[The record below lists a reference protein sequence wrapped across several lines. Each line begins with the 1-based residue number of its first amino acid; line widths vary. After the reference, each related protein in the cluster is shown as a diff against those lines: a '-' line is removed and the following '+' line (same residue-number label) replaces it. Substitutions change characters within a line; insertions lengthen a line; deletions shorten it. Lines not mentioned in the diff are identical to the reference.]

1 MYDITRFS
9 IHATLSELLQLMMKA
24 CENAMKKENRIKEN
38 LKPYNR
44 AIPDIL
50 NYQIVTKALICIWL
64 FLLGRL
70 FQVLLKSSGRVA
82 VTSGDWQFLFTTW
95 QGILILLLGIVSLFI
110 YVAFDINSKI
120 VLSRNLLTGNN
131 ESLENS
137 VKEGFF
143 PIGKLINIRGILV
156 VLYIALIA
164 PILGIGISISATEK
178 LYIPT
183 FISSVIESSVLYSL
197 LAGIVVIVFLVVGI
211 ANLFILHGVI
221 IDKLPIREAGRQS
234 AKLIKA
240 NWKDYLK
247 QNVLFIIMIIASL
260 AGIAIICLFIPLKLI
275 SLLPAGAVSRILT
288 IIFVS
293 VGTIVSVL
301 ADLLGIPFYIMKMTQ
316 LYFSYKQGSEF
327 EYVEL
332 KREKPVS
339 YRKKIILLS
348 IVVIVAVAVMYV
360 RFDQLFPLETDVKI
374 IAHRGGG
381 NEGRE
386 NTLSGLEAAWTAGA
400 YGSEIDIQRTKDGFY
415 IINHDSTFKR
425 VAGDRRKPE
434 QMTLREVKKLRIDG
448 EPVPTFE
455 EMLISSKGRIVL
467 FTELKGNTADKQMAD
482 DAVHLVKQYQMEDEC
497 VLISLKYDVIN
508 YIETNYPEIETGFL
522 TFASLGKTAM
532 LNCDYIGLEEESAT
546 SDTIDAIHKEGKKAL
561 VWTANERGSQ
571 KHFLCTKIDGIITD
585 NVTQALNLVTEL
597 EQRSDLDRMIDKIKT
612 IL

>member
-1 MYDITRFS
+1 MN
-9 IHATLSELLQLMMKA
+9 H
-24 CENAMKKENRIKEN
+24 IKES
-38 LKPYNR
+38 LKPYTQ
-44 AIPDIL
+44 AMPDIL
-50 NYQIVTKALICIWL
+50 NYQIVTKLLICIWM

-70 FQVLLKSSGRVA
+70 FQILLRSSGRVA

-95 QGILILLLGIVSLFI
+95 QGILILLLGIVSLFV
-110 YVAFDINSKI
+110 YVAFDINSKV
-120 VLSRNLLTGNN
+120 VLSRNLLTGRN

-137 VKEGFF
+137 IKEGFF
-143 PIGKLINIRGILV
+143 SIGKLINVRGILV

-183 FISSVIESSVLYSL
+183 FISSVIESSMLYSA
-197 LAGIVVIVFLVVGI
+197 LAGIAVIFFLFVGI

-221 IDKLPIREAGRQS
+221 IDGLPIGEAGRQS
-234 AKLIKA
+234 RKLIRA

-247 QNVLFIIMIIASL
+247 QNVIFIVMIFASL
-260 AGIAIICLFIPLKLI
+260 AGIAVICLFIPLRLI

-301 ADLLGIPFYIMKMTQ
+301 ADLFGVPLYIMKMTQ
-316 LYFSYKQGSEF
+316 LFYSYKQGAEF

-332 KREKPVS
+332 KRERPVS
-339 YRKKIILLS
+339 YRKKIIFLA
-348 IVVIVAVAVMYV
+348 IVVVIAVAVMYV

-374 IAHRGGG
+374 IAHRAGG

-386 NTLSGLEAAWTAGA
+386 NTLSGLETAWAAGA

-415 IINHDSTFKR
+415 IINHDGTFKR
-425 VAGDRRKPE
+425 VAGDSRKPE
-434 QMTLREVKKLRIDG
+434 QMTLREVKKLKIDG

-467 FTELKGNTADKQMAD
+467 FTELKGKTADKQMAD
-482 DAVHLVKQYQMEDEC
+482 DAVSLVRQYQMEDEC

-508 YIETNYPEIETGFL
+508 YIENNYPEIETGFL
-522 TFASLGKTAM
+522 TFASLGNTAG

-546 SDTIDAIHKEGKKAL
+546 ADAIDAIHNEGKKAL
-561 VWTANERGSQ
+561 VWTANEKGSQ

-585 NVTQALNLVTEL
+585 NVTQALSLVTEL
-597 EQRSDLDRMIDKIKT
+597 KQRSDLDRMIDKIKT

>member
-1 MYDITRFS
+1 MD
-9 IHATLSELLQLMMKA
+9 
-24 CENAMKKENRIKEN
+24 RIKES
-38 LKPYNR
+38 LKPYTQ
-44 AIPDIL
+44 AMPDIL
-50 NYQIVTKALICIWL
+50 NYQIVTKLLICIWM

-70 FQVLLKSSGRVA
+70 FQILLRSSGRVA

-95 QGILILLLGIVSLFI
+95 QGILILLLGIVSLFV
-110 YVAFDINSKI
+110 YVAFDINSKV
-120 VLSRNLLTGNN
+120 VLSRNLLTGRN
-131 ESLENS
+131 ESLES
-137 VKEGFF
+137 SIKEGFF
-143 PIGKLINIRGILV
+143 SIGKLINVRGILV

-183 FISSVIESSVLYSL
+183 FISSVIESSVLYSA
-197 LAGIVVIVFLVVGI
+197 LAGIAVIFFLFVGI

-221 IDKLPIREAGRQS
+221 IDGLPVGEAGRQS
-234 AKLIKA
+234 GKLIRA

-247 QNVLFIIMIIASL
+247 QNVLFIIMIFASL
-260 AGIAIICLFIPLKLI
+260 AGIAIVCLFIPIKLI

-301 ADLLGIPFYIMKMTQ
+301 ADLFGVPLYIMKMTQ
-316 LYFSYKQGSEF
+316 LFYSYKQGAEF
-327 EYVEL
+327 EYIEL
-332 KREKPVS
+332 KRERPVS
-339 YRKKIILLS
+339 YRKKIIFLA
-348 IVVIVAVAVMYV
+348 IVVVIAVAVMYV

-374 IAHRGGG
+374 IAHRAGG

-386 NTLSGLEAAWTAGA
+386 NTLSGLETAWAAGA

-415 IINHDSTFKR
+415 IINHDGTFKR
-425 VAGDRRKPE
+425 VAGDSRKPE
-434 QMTLREVKKLRIDG
+434 QMTLREVKKLKIDG

-467 FTELKGNTADKQMAD
+467 FTELKGKTADKQMAD
-482 DAVHLVKQYQMEDEC
+482 DAVSLVRQYQMEDEC

-522 TFASLGKTAM
+522 TFASLGNTAG

-546 SDTIDAIHKEGKKAL
+546 ADAIDAIHNEGKKAL

-585 NVTQALNLVTEL
+585 NVTQALSLVTEL
-597 EQRSDLDRMIDKIKT
+597 KQRSDLDRMIDKIKT
-612 IL
+612 IF

>member
-1 MYDITRFS
+1 MD
-9 IHATLSELLQLMMKA
+9 
-24 CENAMKKENRIKEN
+24 RIKES
-38 LKPYNR
+38 LKPYTQ
-44 AIPDIL
+44 AMPDIL
-50 NYQIVTKALICIWL
+50 NYQIVTKLLICIWM

-70 FQVLLKSSGRVA
+70 FQILLRSSGRVA

-95 QGILILLLGIVSLFI
+95 QGILILLLGIVSLFV
-110 YVAFDINSKI
+110 YVAFDINSKV
-120 VLSRNLLTGNN
+120 VLSRNLLTGRN
-131 ESLENS
+131 ESLES
-137 VKEGFF
+137 SIKEGFF
-143 PIGKLINIRGILV
+143 SIGKLINVRGILV

-164 PILGIGISISATEK
+164 PVLGIGISISATEK

-183 FISSVIESSVLYSL
+183 FISSVIESSVLYSA
-197 LAGIVVIVFLVVGI
+197 LAGIAVLFFLSVGI

-221 IDKLPIREAGRQS
+221 IDELTLEEAGRQS
-234 AKLIKA
+234 RKLIKA

-247 QNVLFIIMIIASL
+247 QNVLFIIMIFASL
-260 AGIAIICLFIPLKLI
+260 AGIAIVCLFIPIKLI

-301 ADLLGIPFYIMKMTQ
+301 ADLFGVPLYIMKMTQ
-316 LYFSYKQGSEF
+316 LFYSYKQGAEF

-332 KREKPVS
+332 KRERPVS
-339 YRKKIILLS
+339 YRKKIIFLA
-348 IVVIVAVAVMYV
+348 IVVVIAVAVMYV
-360 RFDQLFPLETDVKI
+360 RFDQMFPLETDVKI
-374 IAHRGGG
+374 IAHRAGG

-386 NTLSGLEAAWTAGA
+386 NTLSGLETAWAAGA

-415 IINHDSTFKR
+415 IINHDGTFKR
-425 VAGDRRKPE
+425 VAGDSRKPE
-434 QMTLREVKKLRIDG
+434 QMTLREVKKLKIDG

-467 FTELKGNTADKQMAD
+467 FTELKGKTADKQMAD
-482 DAVHLVKQYQMEDEC
+482 DAVSLVRQYQMEDEC

-522 TFASLGKTAM
+522 TFASLGNTAG

-546 SDTIDAIHKEGKKAL
+546 ADAIDAIHNEGKKAL
-561 VWTANERGSQ
+561 VWTANDRGSQ

-585 NVTQALNLVTEL
+585 NVTQALSLVTEL
-597 EQRSDLDRMIDKIKT
+597 KQRSDLDRMIDKIKT
-612 IL
+612 IF

>member
-1 MYDITRFS
+1 MN
-9 IHATLSELLQLMMKA
+9 H
-24 CENAMKKENRIKEN
+24 IKES
-38 LKPYNR
+38 LKPYTQ
-44 AIPDIL
+44 AMPDIL
-50 NYQIVTKALICIWL
+50 NYQIVTKLLICIWM

-70 FQVLLKSSGRVA
+70 FQILLRSSGRVA

-95 QGILILLLGIVSLFI
+95 QGILILLLGIVSLFV
-110 YVAFDINSKI
+110 YVAFDINSKV
-120 VLSRNLLTGNN
+120 VLSRNLLTGRN

-137 VKEGFF
+137 IKEGFF
-143 PIGKLINIRGILV
+143 SIGKLINVRGILV

-183 FISSVIESSVLYSL
+183 FISSVIESSMLYSA
-197 LAGIVVIVFLVVGI
+197 LAGIAVIFFLFVGI

-221 IDKLPIREAGRQS
+221 IDGLPVGEAGRQS
-234 AKLIKA
+234 GKLIKA

-247 QNVLFIIMIIASL
+247 QNVIFIVMIFASL
-260 AGIAIICLFIPLKLI
+260 AGIAVICLFIPLRLI

-301 ADLLGIPFYIMKMTQ
+301 ADLFGVALYIMKMMQ
-316 LYFSYKQGSEF
+316 LFYSYKQGAEF
-327 EYVEL
+327 EYIEL
-332 KREKPVS
+332 KRERPVS
-339 YRKKIILLS
+339 YRKKIIFLA
-348 IVVIVAVAVMYV
+348 IVVVIAVAVMYV

-374 IAHRGGG
+374 IAHRAGG

-386 NTLSGLEAAWTAGA
+386 NTLSGLETAWAAGA

-415 IINHDSTFKR
+415 IINHDGTFKR
-425 VAGDRRKPE
+425 VAGDSRKPE
-434 QMTLREVKKLRIDG
+434 QMTLREVKKLKIDG

-467 FTELKGNTADKQMAD
+467 FTELKGKTADKQMAD
-482 DAVHLVKQYQMEDEC
+482 DAVSLVRQYQMEDEC
-497 VLISLKYDVIN
+497 VLISLKYDIID
-508 YIETNYPEIETGFL
+508 YIETEYPEIETGFL
-522 TFASLGKTAM
+522 TFASMGNTAK

-546 SDTIDAIHKEGKKAL
+546 ADTIDAIHDEGKKAL
-561 VWTANERGSQ
+561 VWTANEKGSQ

-585 NVTQALNLVTEL
+585 NVTQALSLVTEL
-597 EQRSDLDRMIDKIKT
+597 KRRSDLDRMIDKIKT
-612 IL
+612 IF

>member
-1 MYDITRFS
+1 MD
-9 IHATLSELLQLMMKA
+9 
-24 CENAMKKENRIKEN
+24 RIKES
-38 LKPYNR
+38 LKPYTQ
-44 AIPDIL
+44 AMPDIL
-50 NYQIVTKALICIWL
+50 NYQIVTKLLICIWM

-70 FQVLLKSSGRVA
+70 FQILLRSSGRVA

-95 QGILILLLGIVSLFI
+95 QGILILLLGIVSLFV
-110 YVAFDINSKI
+110 YVAFDINSKV
-120 VLSRNLLTGNN
+120 VLSRNLLTGRN
-131 ESLENS
+131 ESLES
-137 VKEGFF
+137 SIKEGFF
-143 PIGKLINIRGILV
+143 SIGKLINVRGILV

-164 PILGIGISISATEK
+164 PVLGIGISISATEK

-183 FISSVIESSVLYSL
+183 FISSVIESSVLYSA
-197 LAGIVVIVFLVVGI
+197 LAGIAVLFFLSVGI

-221 IDKLPIREAGRQS
+221 IDGLPVGEASRQS
-234 AKLIKA
+234 GKLIKA

-247 QNVLFIIMIIASL
+247 QNVLFIIMIFASL
-260 AGIAIICLFIPLKLI
+260 AGIAIVCLFIPIKLI

-301 ADLLGIPFYIMKMTQ
+301 ADLFGVPLYIMKMTQ
-316 LYFSYKQGSEF
+316 LFYSYKQGAEF

-332 KREKPVS
+332 KRERPVS
-339 YRKKIILLS
+339 YRKKIIFLA
-348 IVVIVAVAVMYV
+348 IVVVIAVAVMYV

-374 IAHRGGG
+374 IAHRAGG

-386 NTLSGLEAAWTAGA
+386 NTLSGLETAWAAGA

-415 IINHDSTFKR
+415 IINHDGTFKR
-425 VAGDRRKPE
+425 VAGDSRKPE
-434 QMTLREVKKLRIDG
+434 QMTLREVKKLKIDG

-467 FTELKGNTADKQMAD
+467 FTELKGKTADKQMAD
-482 DAVHLVKQYQMEDEC
+482 DAVSLVRQYQMEDEC

-522 TFASLGKTAM
+522 TFASLGNTAG

-546 SDTIDAIHKEGKKAL
+546 ADAIDAIHNEGKKAL

-585 NVTQALNLVTEL
+585 NVTQALSLVTEL
-597 EQRSDLDRMIDKIKT
+597 KQRSDLDRMIDKIKT